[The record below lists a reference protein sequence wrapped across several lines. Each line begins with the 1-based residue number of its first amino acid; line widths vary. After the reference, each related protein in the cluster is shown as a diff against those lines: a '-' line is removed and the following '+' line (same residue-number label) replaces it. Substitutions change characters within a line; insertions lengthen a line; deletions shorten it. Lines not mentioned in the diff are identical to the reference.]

1 MARDFSKKSW
11 IFILFFVGL
20 CLFNFNVKAQ
30 NCDVPVGLNATNLSN
45 FSATLNWT
53 FDSNVD
59 HYRLRYKEVNTS
71 TWSFEHNA
79 TGNSEDISGLMQ
91 NATYI
96 WQAKAFCSPGNSPS
110 SGWSVIDTFITAND
124 VVDCNNTP
132 NGAAYYDDCGNC
144 VGGTTGKS
152 ECIDFTPTVNISL
165 SSTDCNVPTDII
177 FQTSQDPNEPDIS
190 STFVVSDA
198 GSFDFT
204 GLATNDVI
212 GSTVILAGG
221 GTINVNATLMVDF
234 IISPDKISVKAV
246 NDATGQIEASFTIEN
261 SGAGILIVATSG
273 TDNNNVTS
281 GNSQL
286 INLNGLFITPSPST
300 VTFTCTINSE
310 LGDIDTQDFPFSI
323 SCLVYDCNGD
333 LNGTAYLDSCG
344 NCVGG
349 NTGNIACVPFS
360 PTVTVSLSSLDCDS
374 ISDLTID
381 VSQDPNEPD
390 MSTSLFVSNGGSFDI
405 INMSIGDTIGVAYG
419 TPGSGTSYSSDLVV
433 STIITSDQAIVNAVE
448 DGTGQVLGSFTISNS
463 NPGINIS
470 AQSIADGNNVT
481 SGNYAS
487 VAFYGVFVNP
497 GAGALIFTSTIN
509 SDLGGQDI
517 QSQVFNINCVSA
529 YDCNG
534 DFNGTAYLDN
544 CGNCVGGN
552 TGDVE
557 CIDFT
562 PDVSVLISN
571 TNCDSLSNLTINV
584 SQDPNEP
591 DMSTSLFSSNG
602 GSFDIINMSIGDTIG
617 SAIMVAGSTQNP
629 QFTFNT
635 RLIVSSIISSDQVII
650 QSVNNSDGQVL
661 GSFTVSNTNPGIS
674 ITAQNVADSNNVTSG
689 NSQSVIFNNVFI
701 NPGAGNLEFTST
713 INSELGDQDIQTT
726 SFNII
731 CAPMCL
737 QQGDANCD
745 GIVNLA
751 DLTLVINNWLQ
762 STSIGSN
769 GDVVGSMDGFV
780 NLSDLTLV
788 INNWLQTTP

>member
-1 MARDFSKKSW
+1 MARDFTKKSW
-11 IFILFFVGL
+11 IFILFFVGF

-71 TWSFEHNA
+71 IWSFEHNA

-96 WQAKAFCSPGNSPS
+96 WQAKAFCSTGNSPS
-110 SGWSVIDTFITAND
+110 SGWSAVDTFITAND

-132 NGAAYYDDCGNC
+132 NGTAYYDDCGNC
-144 VGGTTGKS
+144 VGGNTGKS

-165 SSTDCNVPTDII
+165 STTDCNVPTDII

-212 GSTVILAGG
+212 GSTVIVAGG

-310 LGDIDTQDFPFSI
+310 LGDIDAQDFPFSI

-333 LNGTAYLDSCG
+333 LNGGAYLDSCG

-360 PTVTVSLSSLDCDS
+360 PTVTVNLSSLDCDS

-390 MSTSLFVSNGGSFDI
+390 MSTSLFVSNGGAFDI
-405 INMSIGDTIGVAYG
+405 INMSIGDTIGIAYG

-448 DGTGQVLGSFTISNS
+448 HGTGQVLGSFTISNS

-487 VAFYGVFVNP
+487 VGFYGVFVNP

-509 SDLGGQDI
+509 SDLGDQDI

-562 PDVSVLISN
+562 PTVSVLISN

-780 NLSDLTLV
+780 NLADLTLI